1 MLKISSVRRHPST
14 TPHSPCAN
22 LRSLSPVQSDGTGHF
37 RTVCQTHSL
46 GSGVKG
52 QPALRVCRPYAIPY
66 DRPRDQL
73 LRSCIT
79 QLVLSCN
86 GSPKKNPG
94 PRPGHRGV
102 PWGQNEWDADPKVRT
117 LPWFRKLQNEKLCYS
132 IQPSYSNEMQEL

>member
-1 MLKISSVRRHPST
+1 LRIDRRDVAA
-14 TPHSPCAN
+14 CRD
-22 LRSLSPVQSDGTGHF
+22 LRSRVPGLRLPQ
-37 RTVCQTHSL
+37 QAWL
-46 GSGVKG
+46 WPKG
-52 QPALRVCRPYAIPY
+52 QPALRVCRPYAIPR
-66 DRPRDQL
+66 DRPTRHLL

-86 GSPKKNPG
+86 GAPKKNPG